1 MMQLKKYRKGPVG
14 VLADLYLMEIEKI
27 KFLMDRLHDEY
38 FLLEINPNSE
48 SDFQSVRNIMTHVIR
63 SGYSYANQIRKRFG
77 ENYFIPT
84 ISINHVGEVNELLDQ
99 MYRYTLEALENKWH
113 LNDYELGDIIIKT
126 GWGICDM
133 EGLLEHA
140 VMYIMR
146 HHFQI
151 LKLEGRS

>member
-1 MMQLKKYRKGPVG
+1 
-14 VLADLYLMEIEKI
+14 
-27 KFLMDRLHDEY
+27 
-38 FLLEINPNSE
+38 
-48 SDFQSVRNIMTHVIR
+48 
-63 SGYSYANQIRKRFG
+63 
-77 ENYFIPT
+77 
-84 ISINHVGEVNELLDQ
+84 

-140 VMYIMR
+140 VMHIMR

>member
-1 MMQLKKYRKGPVG
+1 MQLKNYRKGPVG
-14 VLADLYLMEIEKI
+14 ALADLYFIEIEKI
-27 KFLMDRLHDEY
+27 KLLFEHLDNDFFLK
-38 FLLEINPNSE
+38 EINFISE
-48 SDFQSVRNIMTHVIR
+48 SDFQSVRNIMTHVVR
-63 SGYSYANQIRKRFG
+63 SGYSYANHIRKRFG

-84 ISINHVGEVNELLDQ
+84 IVINNVGEFSVLLDQ
-99 MYRYTLEALENKWH
+99 MYRYTLESLENKWH

-133 EGLLEHA
+133 EVLLEHA
-140 VMYIMR
+140 VMHIMR

>member
-1 MMQLKKYRKGPVG
+1 MQLKNYRKGPVG

-77 ENYFIPT
+77 KT
-84 ISINHVGEVNELLDQ
+84 ILFRPFRLIMLEKSTSCWIRCID
-99 MYRYTLEALENKWH
+99 TLWKHW
-113 LNDYELGDIIIKT
+113 KT
-126 GWGICDM
+126 NGT
-133 EGLLEHA
+133 
-140 VMYIMR
+140 
-146 HHFQI
+146 
-151 LKLEGRS
+151 